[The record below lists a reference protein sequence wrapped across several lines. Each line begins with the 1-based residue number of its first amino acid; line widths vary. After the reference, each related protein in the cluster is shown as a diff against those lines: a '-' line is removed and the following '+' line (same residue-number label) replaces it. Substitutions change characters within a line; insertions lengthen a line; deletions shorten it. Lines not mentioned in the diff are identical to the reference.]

1 MALFNALPTGNATL
15 MRNPELNQW
24 LRRWG
29 CGTVGA
35 VMTKDVAA
43 RVRSFR
49 ARAKEIR
56 AKLEDI
62 RNPDA
67 KALMERL
74 AQGYEHMADLLE
86 RPQKFAGI
94 AAR

>member
-1 MALFNALPTGNATL
+1 
-15 MRNPELNQW
+15 
-24 LRRWG
+24 
-29 CGTVGA
+29 
-35 VMTKDVAA
+35 MTKDVAA